1 MKTLLTQEININQEQ
16 QQKQKTVQKQS
27 TTYEKDVGLPPSS
40 GIVHNYKCLC
50 NDCRR
55 YYCVENGEVKEKK
68 RRFVPIDRHREL
80 DCSEYIDN
88 RKVDKYRDYFMMMRG
103 VEYR

>member
-1 MKTLLTQEININQEQ
+1 MKTLLSQVIDTSQEQ
-16 QQKQKTVQKQS
+16 KQEQKTVQKQS
-27 TTYEKDVGLPPSS
+27 TTYKNDVPTPSNY
-40 GIVHNYKCLC
+40 GVVHNYKCLC

-68 RRFVPIDRHREL
+68 RRFVPVDRHKEL

-88 RKVDKYRDYFMMMRG
+88 RKVDKHRDYFMMMRG

>member
-1 MKTLLTQEININQEQ
+1 MKTLLRQETNINQEQ
-16 QQKQKTVQKQS
+16 KQKQETVQKQS
-27 TTYEKDVGLPPSS
+27 TTFKGNRGLSS
-40 GIVHNYKCLC
+40 NYGVVHNNKCLC

-68 RRFVPIDRHREL
+68 RRFVPIDRHKEL
-80 DCSEYIDN
+80 DCSEYMDN
-88 RKVDKYRDYFMMMRG
+88 RKVDKHRDYFMMMRG